1 MNKRMEAEMN
11 FFEFMNARAKKQ
23 LKAQERVMLA
33 KLAEQVDKARWAYCA
48 ASDLKH
54 KVSLV
59 VVK

>member
-1 MNKRMEAEMN
+1 MEAEMN